1 MKWGLSL
8 ALLTGIAGAVPPP
21 GPRHFYVD
29 PVRGG
34 DANAGSIG
42 APFRSLQKALEV
54 VRARS
59 ESGILSDKIFLRR
72 GVYRNS
78 STETVYRLRLKGRP
92 GDEALISA
100 VPCKAGAPGCVQRK
114 SGRWYENVVIDDGHP
129 ITTPWE
135 PVPGRPDIWQT
146 RPGYTQ
152 SEWGLYQKFIE
163 PMKGVEAARA
173 KGPLVLGSHG
183 GVSPA
188 GTSDTRPF
196 ALGPFMILQ
205 DGEPL
210 IWEDS
215 LDDLRQPGVRT
226 YDQDTGILYV
236 RPIGDKEP
244 KTCRFESWYAGPDR
258 SELALLDGEGRALF
272 DGSMEYAA
280 IQGIEFRLFTKFF
293 ENHIKYENEARRVT
307 QRHVRVED
315 NLFSYGWIHMLL
327 DVHGHALQPFA
338 PGVRPRYSDRAYW
351 LVRNNVFYRPSREVF
366 QIQGDGHAFEHNSVI
381 EHGGPWAGRAAIE
394 SIVNTRNTNDIRV
407 RYNYILG
414 HGNNKWHS
422 GLGFITELRWEHQD
436 ETEDCRYGGQVFEY
450 NVFANF
456 KSGPA
461 IWLGQWPCRMRNITI
476 AHNVFAANAGGPAI
490 GVTSPHSGLRIVK
503 NVFYDQDKAIEVIGN
518 PERVDFGT
526 RPSSIEIQGN
536 IFASNRKTI
545 DPQLLAPPPGSN
557 VRIHGNLF
565 FRNEQAGTGT
575 GPLRG
580 DPRFRNPAE
589 LDFRIREGSAAAID
603 GPYLG
608 VYDPKRVE
616 FPGFEW
622 WRCDARG
629 VAK

>member
-1 MKWGLSL
+1 MRLGWSL
-8 ALLTGIAGAVPPP
+8 ALLAGLASAAPSP

-29 PVRGG
+29 PARGA

-42 APFRSLQKALEV
+42 APFRTLPKALEV

-59 ESGILSDKIFLRR
+59 EAGILSDKIFLRR

-78 STETVYRLRLKGRP
+78 STETVYHLGLKGRA

-100 VPCKAGAPGCVQRK
+100 MPCKASAPGCVERK
-114 SGRWYENVVIDDGHP
+114 SGRWYEEVVIDDGHL
-129 ITTPWE
+129 ISTPWE
-135 PVPGRPDIWQT
+135 PVPGRPHIWQT
-146 RPGYTQ
+146 KPGYKQ
-152 SEWGLYQKFIE
+152 SEWGLYLKFVE
-163 PMKGVEAARA
+163 PAIKMEGR
-173 KGPLVLGSHG
+173 LVLGSRG

-188 GTSDTRPF
+188 GMPDTRLF

-215 LDDLRQPGVRT
+215 LDDLRQPGMRT
-226 YDQDTGILYV
+226 YDQDSGTLYV
-236 RPIGDKEP
+236 RPIGDKDP

-272 DGSMEYAA
+272 DGSMEYVA

-293 ENHIKYENEARRVT
+293 ANHIKYESEEQRVT

-327 DVHGHALQPFA
+327 DVHGHALQPFKPA
-338 PGVRPRYSDRAYW
+338 FRPRYSDRAYW

-366 QIQGDGHAFEHNSVI
+366 QIQGDGHVFEHNAVI

-414 HGNNKWHS
+414 HGNNKWHP

-436 ETEDCRYGGQVFEY
+436 ETKDCRYGGQVFEH

-456 KSGPA
+456 KSGSP
-461 IWLGQWPCRMRNITI
+461 IWLGHWACRMRHITI
-476 AHNVFAANAGGPAI
+476 AHNVFAANAGAPAI
-490 GVTSPHSGLRIVK
+490 GITSPHAGLRIVN
-503 NVFYDQDKAIEVIGN
+503 NVFYNQDDAIEVRHN
-518 PERVDFGT
+518 AERVHFGT
-526 RPSSIEIQGN
+526 ATSSIEIQGN

-545 DPQLLAPPPGSN
+545 DPQLLKAPAGSN

-565 FRNEQAGTGT
+565 FKNEQAETGT

-580 DPRFRNPAE
+580 DPLFRNPAE
-589 LDFRIREGSAAAID
+589 LDFRLREGSAAAID

-608 VYDPKRVE
+608 AYDPKRVE

-622 WRCDARG
+622 WRFNGEG
-629 VAK
+629 VTK